1 MELNIVNGNR
11 GNFDQINV
19 DSNIDDIDN
28 WPGSV
33 NPETTEP
40 PLIVTSKA
48 KVDNLNVDML
58 NGKFS
63 TDFVQINSS
72 NNGVVGGT
80 SYLNATPPENGIII
94 RCSWNRYIITFWF
107 ISCRRRELLI
117 LELEKDNIKCS
128 RWHR

>member
-1 MELNIVNGNR
+1 MPNITYKGQVKLNIVNGNR

-33 NPETTEP
+33 NPETMEP

-58 NGKFS
+58 NGKL
-63 TDFVQINSS
+63 VQIL
-72 NNGVVGGT
+72 
-80 SYLNATPPENGIII
+80 Y
-94 RCSWNRYIITFWF
+94 R
-107 ISCRRRELLI
+107 
-117 LELEKDNIKCS
+117 
-128 RWHR
+128 